1 MRICILYLFYLDMKK
16 KFCLCFKEYCN
27 LFCVDDK
34 YKIKVWK
41 LGYLVVVVERW
52 KFVLV
57 VMGKWF
63 EVSDNDFKKFFIIL
77 RIVFFM
83 KIFDFIEEIFYVGKV
98 LVIFK
103 EFVFELFF
111 F

>member
-1 MRICILYLFYLDMKK
+1 MYLFYLDMKK

-63 EVSDNDFKKFFIIL
+63 EVSDNDFIKFFIIL